1 MAVSF
6 VLSNADF
13 PPLYTVSKIDKC
25 KRSLDDDLTT
35 VNNFFAH
42 RIKEIDITKYGTND
56 TLIIPTTIPQEI
68 YRYSESMLK
77 HLPKKGPENDRERSF
92 V

>member
-1 MAVSF
+1 MLTF
-6 VLSNADF
+6 PHCILFLKLTNA
-13 PPLYTVSKIDKC
+13 SA
-25 KRSLDDDLTT
+25 SLDDDLTT
-35 VNNFFAH
+35 VNNLFAH

>member
-1 MAVSF
+1 MLTF
-6 VLSNADF
+6 LHCILFLKLTNA
-13 PPLYTVSKIDKC
+13 SA
-25 KRSLDDDLTT
+25 SLDDDLTT

-68 YRYSESMLK
+68 YRYSESVLK
-77 HLPKKGPENDRERSF
+77 HLPKKDPENDRERSF

>member
-1 MAVSF
+1 MLTF
-6 VLSNADF
+6 LHCILFLKLTNA
-13 PPLYTVSKIDKC
+13 SA
-25 KRSLDDDLTT
+25 SLDDDLTT
-35 VNNFFAH
+35 VNNLFAH

-77 HLPKKGPENDRERSF
+77 HLPKKGPENDKERSF

>member
-1 MAVSF
+1 MLTF
-6 VLSNADF
+6 PHCILFLKLTNA
-13 PPLYTVSKIDKC
+13 TA
-25 KRSLDDDLTT
+25 SLDDDSTT

-56 TLIIPTTIPQEI
+56 TLIIPTAIPQEI